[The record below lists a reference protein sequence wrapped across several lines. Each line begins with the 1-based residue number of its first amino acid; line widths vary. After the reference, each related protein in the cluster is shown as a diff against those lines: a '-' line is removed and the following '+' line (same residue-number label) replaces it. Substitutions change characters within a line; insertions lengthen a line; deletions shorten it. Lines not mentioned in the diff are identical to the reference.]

1 MISETPLPAG
11 DNGRDSSG
19 RFVANNRCGKGNP
32 LNRRVGQL
40 RSALIRAVTTDD
52 LKAIIAKLIEQ
63 AIAGDVVAAR
73 EVLDRTLGKPVEC
86 DLLER
91 LADLEAAYGVEP

>member
-1 MISETPLPAG
+1 MISPSPTG
-11 DNGRDSSG
+11 HNGHDARG
-19 RFVANNRCGKGNP
+19 RFVPGNKVAVGNP

-52 LKAIIAKLIEQ
+52 LRAIIRKLIEQ
-63 AIAGDVVAAR
+63 AKAGDVIAAR
-73 EVLDRTLGKPVEC
+73 EVLDRCLGRPVEA

-91 LADLEAAYGVEP
+91 LAELEAAYGVEP